1 MATLQNLYD
10 VSYNILREDQSDVS
24 AYPLSLVGAFLNW
37 AQLDFCSGNII
48 NPVPMSDELKYAKK
62 WQLPFLDSTAFYTNI
77 APVYLTYGTWPRTF
91 DSILALGYTFDSL
104 PPYTFD
110 DLSATSLIVGDT
122 SNYPTSWKVFIQG
135 AIVPYTGKTE
145 YSLTGCTL
153 PNFTFQA
160 GAQVS
165 PVFTLPTDY
174 LSTKNVVYNNSVKLE
189 AQLYDDVFEMLNQY
203 KGTNYHND
211 TQSVA
216 NNNSPYYS
224 KPFYTLINSTDFV
237 IWNLNQQ
244 GAMIRLRYEKK
255 PTTMTLVSDTTT
267 IDNDTYSTLILPY
280 LAIAEL
286 LYSRGEEDR
295 AQKLYNHAVARCKK
309 AYIFYN
315 NQVFEDINGKRVMA
329 GRSGRR
335 LNI

>member
-1 MATLQNLYD
+1 MASLQALYNL
-10 VSYNILREDQSDVS
+10 SYNILREEQSDVS

-37 AQLDFCSGNII
+37 AQLDFCSWNII

-62 WQLPFLDSTAFYTNI
+62 GQLPFLNSTAFYTNI
-77 APVYLTYGTWPRTF
+77 APLTLTYGTWPRTF

-110 DLSATSLIVGDT
+110 DLSATSLIVWDT
-122 SNYPTSWKVFIQG
+122 SKYPTSGKIFIQG
-135 AIVPYTGKTE
+135 AIVPYTGKTA
-145 YSLTGCTL
+145 YSFTWCTL
-153 PNFTFQA
+153 PNYTFKA
-160 GAQVS
+160 GSEVS

-189 AQLYDDVFEMLNQY
+189 PQLYDDVFEALNSR
-203 KGTNYHND
+203 KGTNYPVDQTN
-211 TQSVA
+211 VA
-216 NNNSPYYS
+216 NNNSYYYS
-224 KPFYTLINSTDFV
+224 KPFYTLINSTEFIV
-237 IWNLNQQ
+237 WNLNQQ
-244 GAMIRLRYEKK
+244 DAMIRLRYEKR
-255 PTTMTLVSDTTT
+255 PTTMTLTTDTTT

-309 AYIFYN
+309 AYIYYN
-315 NQVFEDINGKRVMA
+315 NQVFEDMNGVRVWT
-329 GRSGRR
+329 GRSGRK

>member
-1 MATLQNLYD
+1 MANLQTLLD
-10 VSYNILREDQSDVS
+10 LSYNILREEQSDVS
-24 AYPLSLVGAFLNW
+24 AYPLSLVGAFLNS
-37 AQLDFCSGNII
+37 AQLDFCSGTII
-48 NPVPMSDELKYAKK
+48 NPVPMSGDLTGAKK
-62 WQLPFLDSTAFYTNI
+62 GQLPFLNKEQFYTNI
-77 APVYLTYGTWPRTF
+77 APVTLTYWSWPRTF

-122 SNYPTSWKVFIQG
+122 SNYPTSGKIFIQG
-135 AIVPYTGKTE
+135 AVIPYTGKTA
-145 YSLTGCTL
+145 YSFTWCTL
-153 PNFTFQA
+153 PDFTFIA
-160 GAQVS
+160 GSQVT
-165 PVFTLPTDY
+165 PVYTLPTDY
-174 LSTKNVVYNNSVKLE
+174 LSTKNMVYNNTFKLE
-189 AQLYDDVFEMLNQY
+189 PQLYDDVFEMMNSY
-203 KGTNYHND
+203 KGTNYPTDN
-211 TQSVA
+211 TNAS
-216 NNNSPYYS
+216 NNNSVYYS

-244 GAMIRLRYEKK
+244 GAMIRLRYEKQ
-255 PTTMTLVSDTTT
+255 PIWMTAVSDTTT

-295 AQKLYNHAVARCKK
+295 AQKLYNHATARCKK
-309 AYIFYN
+309 AYIYYN
-315 NQVFEDINGKRVMA
+315 NQVFEDMNGVRVWV